1 MRFPLGE
8 MTVGD
13 ILDRGIKLL
22 FARLP
27 LFYIINLIVLSPV
40 IALQVAEPFLEERE
54 FVIGKAGFDPT
65 TLFTGLAVSL
75 GAILLALVLQPIGS
89 AAILRVIMQ
98 TYVGKPVGLGE
109 AFAFALSRFVSLAVA
124 SLLVGLIVMAGF
136 IMCIVPGIIFAI
148 ALAFV
153 AQVVVLEK
161 LGPTEGL
168 QRSWS
173 LTQGYRGRVF
183 GVLLLIG
190 IATGVV
196 QGVVGAG
203 LNLVLPSQEIVRGN
217 DVVRF
222 IRHPENQAITAAI
235 AYLVSILFSTYMAV
249 CTTLLYLDLRIR
261 KEGFDLELAAQLGE
275 ENRGPKERDHDR
287 DEGND
292 DDRLRRRHDEPEE
305 GSEEGLDPDR
315 PFR

>member
-13 ILDRGIKLL
+13 ILDRGIKIL
-22 FARLP
+22 FSRLP

-40 IALQVAEPFLEERE
+40 IAFQVVEPFFEKRE
-54 FVIGKAGFDPT
+54 IVIGKAGFDVT
-65 TLFTGLAVSL
+65 TLFSGAAVGLA
-75 GAILLALVLQPIGS
+75 AIFLLLILEPIGR

-98 TYVGKPVGLGE
+98 TYVGKPAGFGE
-109 AFAFALSRFVSLAVA
+109 AFAFALSRFVPLLLA
-124 SLLVGLIVMAGF
+124 SFLVGLIVFAGF
-136 IMCIVPGIIFAI
+136 IMCIVPGIIAAI
-148 ALAFV
+148 GLAFV
-153 AQVVVLEK
+153 AQVVVLER
-161 LGPTEGL
+161 LGPAEGL
-168 QRSWS
+168 RRSWS

-190 IATGVV
+190 VAGTVV
-196 QGVVGAG
+196 QGVLGVG
-203 LNLVLPSQEIVRGN
+203 LNLVLPAQETVRGN
-217 DVVRF
+217 DVLRF

-235 AYLVSILFSTYMAV
+235 TYLVSILFTTYQAV

-275 ENRGPKERDHDR
+275 ETRSPKEGSHDR
-287 DEGND
+287 SDEND
-292 DDRLRRRHDEPEE
+292 DDRLRTHRDEPED
-305 GSEEGLDPDR
+305 SEEGLDPDR